1 MQGGNGG
8 RDPFSGFG
16 GPFAGLG
23 GFGSFGSQRSLM
35 SSFFGGRDPFDDPF
49 FSRPFGGMLESNFF
63 GSGGSPFPFMQPPA
77 FLEHQAAEPMTS
89 RGPIIEEINSDGEK
103 EEADNKKKEK
113 PRKHARSS
121 NEPFV
126 EVPDDEA
133 EGRRNRHMQLSND
146 FNRISSTESQPQVR
160 SFTFQSSTVTYGG
173 VDGAYQSSSK
183 MRRTGSDGV
192 TFEESK
198 EADSATRQASH
209 RLSRGLHNKGHTVMR
224 KLKSD
229 GRVDTMQ
236 TLHNLNEGEVAGFE
250 EAWEGNARKHLPGWM
265 ANAGSHDTA
274 GVSGL
279 GSQGGRALPSMERSG
294 NMITYDRNIAGSSHS
309 EHLGK
314 TNYNQGSRDN
324 SGNPR
329 GRRKH

>member
-89 RGPIIEEINSDGEK
+89 RGPIIEEINSDGE
-103 EEADNKKKEK
+103 
-113 PRKHARSS
+113 
-121 NEPFV
+121 
-126 EVPDDEA
+126 
-133 EGRRNRHMQLSND
+133 
-146 FNRISSTESQPQVR
+146 
-160 SFTFQSSTVTYGG
+160 
-173 VDGAYQSSSK
+173 
-183 MRRTGSDGV
+183 
-192 TFEESK
+192 
-198 EADSATRQASH
+198 
-209 RLSRGLHNKGHTVMR
+209 
-224 KLKSD
+224 
-229 GRVDTMQ
+229 
-236 TLHNLNEGEVAGFE
+236 VAGFE